1 MKIFSILHIQIA
13 INRALYNKFV
23 VKKFKFD
30 SLKKEIL
37 YYTNERNRLENCLD
51 LHKINENSRIYF
63 VLFINFNKENV
74 KDHFLFFN
82 V

>member
-1 MKIFSILHIQIA
+1 LSILHIQIA

-23 VKKFKFD
+23 LKKFKFE

-51 LHKINENSRIYF
+51 LHKVNENSKSYF
-63 VLFINFNKENV
+63 FLFIDFGRENV
-74 KDHFLFFN
+74 KI
-82 V
+82 